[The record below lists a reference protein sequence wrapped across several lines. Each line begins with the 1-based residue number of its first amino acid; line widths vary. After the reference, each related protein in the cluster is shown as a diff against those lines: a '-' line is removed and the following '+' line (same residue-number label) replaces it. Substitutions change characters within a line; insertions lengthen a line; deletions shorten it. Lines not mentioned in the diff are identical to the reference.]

1 MPFLIRPQ
9 PSLLVRFK
17 SPVIGETSWNS
28 VLPTQALSSAHPLG
42 TASSFLQT
50 VCAAKAASLSAGVH
64 GSAFQG
70 LCRGCWKACWDMSSL
85 DAWCLIGTWQHNIP
99 SEQVQDVTRSQ
110 SLNRFRLPVIL
121 NVISCPAVKLA
132 SHLATSGHWRKH
144 HWHSRPRSLSH
155 HTRKPLNV
163 L

>member
-1 MPFLIRPQ
+1 
-9 PSLLVRFK
+9 
-17 SPVIGETSWNS
+17 
-28 VLPTQALSSAHPLG
+28 
-42 TASSFLQT
+42 
-50 VCAAKAASLSAGVH
+50 
-64 GSAFQG
+64 
-70 LCRGCWKACWDMSSL
+70 MSSL